1 MALESFYEES
11 ALNINEKNQ
20 KYIYTVLHAGQVVFI
35 ALAIIWGIFMFGF
48 LPVPNPEKG
57 VTFAQILPDW
67 IFFFMVTLSF
77 VGCAILCYVFKRRFN
92 VSYDYVCVSGELRIS
107 KVFNQ
112 RTRKLVCRLDPAD
125 ILQVGDIDSPAFD
138 RLASMPGM
146 KEVICT
152 PNMSAASGKFFM
164 YILAVHD
171 GVKKI
176 FLLECRESLL
186 LNMMQYLRRDILD
199 RDYIPQAKKM

>member
-11 ALNINEKNQ
+11 AVNINEKKQ
-20 KYIYTVLHAGQVVFI
+20 KTIYTLLHTGQVVFI

-77 VGCAILCYVFKRRFN
+77 VGFAVLCHVFKKRFN

-107 KVFNQ
+107 KVINQ

-125 ILQVGDIDSPAFD
+125 ILQVGEIDSPSFD
-138 RLASMPGM
+138 RLSSMPGM
-146 KEVICT
+146 KEVVCT

-164 YILAVHD
+164 YVLAVHD